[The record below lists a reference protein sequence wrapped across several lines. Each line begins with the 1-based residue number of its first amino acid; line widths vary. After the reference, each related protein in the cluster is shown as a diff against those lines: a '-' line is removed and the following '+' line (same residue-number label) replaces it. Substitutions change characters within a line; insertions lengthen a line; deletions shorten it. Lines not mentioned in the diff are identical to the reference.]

1 MKSGDMAASKR
12 KDENDADNATSLDS
26 ANNSADRA
34 YTLIEGRI
42 VQIKYPPGFVLS
54 EQQLCEELGI
64 SRTPVREALRRLA
77 VDKLLEI
84 LPRKG
89 AFVTNVEV
97 KEYLHLL
104 DLRQQLERFAAS
116 RAAKRSTEAQREK
129 MKRLIVELR
138 DGMTVPEQAVFL
150 HADREYKDLI
160 VEASRNPFV
169 ANIIAPMH
177 AHSRR
182 FWYYYRTQWRENEAE
197 TAIKYH
203 LQVMEAVAAGD
214 PDAADRTVQELF
226 VYLEGFAHWVLH
238 SEYKL

>member
-1 MKSGDMAASKR
+1 MAVSKR
-12 KDENDADNATSLDS
+12 NNEDNEDTNES
-26 ANNSADRA
+26 ASNSADRA
-34 YTLIEGRI
+34 YSLIEGRI
-42 VQIKYPPGFVLS
+42 VQIKYPPGFVVS

-89 AFVTNVEV
+89 AFVTKVEV
-97 KEYLHLL
+97 KDYLHLL
-104 DLRQQLERFAAS
+104 DLRQQLELFVAV
-116 RAAKRSTEAQREK
+116 RAAKRRTEQQREK
-129 MKRLIVELR
+129 MKRLIMELR
-138 DGMTVPEQAVFL
+138 EGMMVPEQAVFL

-169 ANIIAPMH
+169 TNIIASMH

-182 FWYYYRTQWRENEAE
+182 FWYYYRAQWRENEAE
-197 TAIKYH
+197 TAIMHH
-203 LQVMEAVAAGD
+203 LQVMESVEAGD
-214 PDAADRTVQELF
+214 PEAADRAVRELF

>member
-1 MKSGDMAASKR
+1 MAVSKR
-12 KDENDADNATSLDS
+12 NNEDNEDTNES
-26 ANNSADRA
+26 ASNSADRA
-34 YTLIEGRI
+34 YSLIEGRI
-42 VQIKYPPGFVLS
+42 VQIKYPPGFVVS

-89 AFVTNVEV
+89 AFVTKVEV
-97 KEYLHLL
+97 KDYLHLL
-104 DLRQQLERFAAS
+104 DLRQQLELFVAV
-116 RAAKRSTEAQREK
+116 RAAKRRTEQQREK
-129 MKRLIVELR
+129 MKRLIMELR
-138 DGMTVPEQAVFL
+138 EGMTVPEQAVFL

-169 ANIIAPMH
+169 TNIIASMH

-182 FWYYYRTQWRENEAE
+182 FWYYYRAQWRENEAE
-197 TAIKYH
+197 TAIMHH
-203 LQVMEAVAAGD
+203 LQVMESVEAGD
-214 PDAADRTVQELF
+214 PEAADRAVRELF